1 MDIIEIHANPAEGE
15 CRIFNYNY
23 GFVDYSDYQPRFGDV
38 AKDFIKD
45 CIGHYLDDMAVLE
58 EPRKPKN

>member
-23 GFVDYSDYQPRFGDV
+23 GFVDYSDYQPTFGDA

-45 CIGHYLDDMAVLE
+45 CICDYLDDMAVLE

>member
-23 GFVDYSDYQPRFGDV
+23 GFVDYSDYQPRFGDA

-45 CIGHYLDDMAVLE
+45 CICDYLDDMAVLE
-58 EPRKPKN
+58 EPREPKN

>member
-23 GFVDYSDYQPRFGDV
+23 SDYQPRFGDA

-45 CIGHYLDDMAVLE
+45 CICDYLDDMAVLE
-58 EPRKPKN
+58 EPREPKN

>member
-15 CRIFNYNY
+15 CSIFNYNY
-23 GFVDYSDYQPRFGDV
+23 GFVDYSDYQPRFGDA

-45 CIGHYLDDMAVLE
+45 CICDYLDDMAVLE

>member
-1 MDIIEIHANPAEGE
+1 MNIIEIHANPAEGE
-15 CRIFNYNY
+15 CCIFNYNY
-23 GFVDYSDYQPRFGDV
+23 GFVDYSDYQPRFGDA

-45 CIGHYLDDMAVLE
+45 CICDYLDDMAVLE